1 MHIDVSYMEH
11 LSSGESTSK
20 ETRRVLPRPLAL
32 NTRWTCST
40 GQLLQKFLAVS
51 VPRSA
56 WYQSGG
62 SAYSGRAGFPPPCPE
77 LRVFPSLFRRQLP
90 LRAGRAISR
99 DGPASP
105 EGSKCTPKLLASA
118 ASPVPCPLGYGVAR
132 GGHAPGTVPKRP
144 VPPPRPPHARRR
156 RPPFLPLGAGPLGG
170 AAFPGL
176 PSRRRRRTGNRR
188 GRGPRTGQGL

>member
-1 MHIDVSYMEH
+1 MEH
-11 LSSGESTSK
+11 LPSGESTSK
-20 ETRRVLPRPLAL
+20 ETRRVLPRALAL
-32 NTRWTCST
+32 NTGWTCST
-40 GQLLQKFLAVS
+40 GRLLQKFLAVS

-56 WYQSGG
+56 WYRSGG
-62 SAYSGRAGFPPPCPE
+62 SAYSGRAGFPPPYPE

-144 VPPPRPPHARRR
+144 VPRPPARRR
-156 RPPFLPLGAGPLGG
+156 RPPFLSGPGPP
-170 AAFPGL
+170 AGL
-176 PSRRRRRTGNRR
+176 PSRRRRRRRTGNRR